1 MSRGRLI
8 TLEGSEGVGKST
20 NLDVVCKFLEE
31 KRIRFTVTREP
42 GGTEIAERIRELLLS
57 ETNEIMDGLTELLLM
72 FAARNQHLT
81 RKILPELDQGL
92 WVVSDRFTDASYA
105 YQAFGRSIAI
115 EKVDTLRR
123 LVQDGFNPD
132 LTLLL
137 DVEPD
142 VSRGRI
148 SDRELDRIEKENLEF
163 YQRVRAGYLY
173 LAEKLERIKLIDAS
187 KNLES
192 VGSEIR
198 RHMSEFISSL
208 NHDFATA
215 DR

>member
-57 ETNEIMDGLTELLLM
+57 ETTEIMDGLTELLLM

-163 YQRVRAGYLY
+163 YQRVRAGYLD
-173 LAEKLERIKLIDAS
+173 LAAKLERIKLIDAS

-208 NHDFATA
+208 NRDSAIA

>member
-31 KRIRFTVTREP
+31 ERIRFTVTREP

-57 ETNEIMDGLTELLLM
+57 ETTEIMDGLTELLLM

-81 RKILPELDQGL
+81 RKILPGLDQGL

-105 YQAFGRSIAI
+105 YQAFGRSIEI

-163 YQRVRAGYLY
+163 YQRVRAGYLD

-208 NHDFATA
+208 NHDSANA

>member
-163 YQRVRAGYLY
+163 YRRVRAGYLD
-173 LAEKLERIKLIDAS
+173 LAAKLERIKLIDAS
-187 KNLES
+187 KDLES
-192 VGSEIR
+192 VGAEIR

>member
-57 ETNEIMDGLTELLLM
+57 ETTEIMDGLTELLLM

-148 SDRELDRIEKENLEF
+148 LDRELDRIEKENLEF
-163 YQRVRAGYLY
+163 YQRVRAGYLD
-173 LAEKLERIKLIDAS
+173 LAGKLERIKLIDAS

>member
-57 ETNEIMDGLTELLLM
+57 ETTEIMDGLTELLLM

-163 YQRVRAGYLY
+163 YQRVRTGYLD
-173 LAEKLERIKLIDAS
+173 LAGKLERIKLIDAS

-198 RHMSEFISSL
+198 LHMSEFISSL
-208 NHDFATA
+208 NDDSAIA

>member
-1 MSRGRLI
+1 MSRGRFI

-57 ETNEIMDGLTELLLM
+57 ETTEIMDGLTELLLM

-163 YQRVRAGYLY
+163 YQRVRAGYLD

-187 KNLES
+187 KNIES

>member
-163 YQRVRAGYLY
+163 YQRVRAGYLD
-173 LAEKLERIKLIDAS
+173 LAGKLERIKLIDAS

-192 VGSEIR
+192 VGAEIR

>member
-20 NLDVVCKFLEE
+20 NLDVVCEFLEE

-57 ETNEIMDGLTELLLM
+57 ETAEIMDGLTELLLM

-163 YQRVRAGYLY
+163 YQRVRAGYLD

-187 KNLES
+187 KDLES
-192 VGSEIR
+192 VGAEIR

>member
-57 ETNEIMDGLTELLLM
+57 ETTEIMDGLTELLLM

-163 YQRVRAGYLY
+163 YQRVRAGYLD
-173 LAEKLERIKLIDAS
+173 LAAKLERIKLIDAS

-192 VGSEIR
+192 VGAEIR

>member
-57 ETNEIMDGLTELLLM
+57 ETNEIMVGLTELLLM

-163 YQRVRAGYLY
+163 YQRVRAGYLD

-187 KNLES
+187 KDLES
-192 VGSEIR
+192 VGAEIR
-198 RHMSEFISSL
+198 RHMSEFISAL
-208 NHDFATA
+208 NHDSAIA

>member
-57 ETNEIMDGLTELLLM
+57 ETTEIMDGLTELLLM

-163 YQRVRAGYLY
+163 YQRVRAGYLD

-187 KNLES
+187 KDLES
-192 VGSEIR
+192 VGAEIR

>member
-57 ETNEIMDGLTELLLM
+57 ETTEIMDGLTELLLM

-163 YQRVRAGYLY
+163 YQRVRAGYLD

-187 KNLES
+187 KNLEF

-208 NHDFATA
+208 NHDSASA

>member
-20 NLDVVCKFLEE
+20 NLDVVCKFLED

-57 ETNEIMDGLTELLLM
+57 EANEIMDGLTELLLM

-163 YQRVRAGYLY
+163 YRRVRAGYLD
-173 LAEKLERIKLIDAS
+173 LAAKLERIKLIDAS
-187 KNLES
+187 KDLES
-192 VGSEIR
+192 VGAEIR
-198 RHMSEFISSL
+198 RHMSEFISSI

>member
-20 NLDVVCKFLEE
+20 NLDVICEFLEE

-57 ETNEIMDGLTELLLM
+57 ETTEIMDGLTELLLM

-123 LVQDGFNPD
+123 LVQEGFNPD

-163 YQRVRAGYLY
+163 YQRVRAGYLD

-187 KNLES
+187 KNLEY

-198 RHMSEFISSL
+198 RHMSEFIFSL
-208 NHDFATA
+208 NNDSAIA

>member
-20 NLDVVCKFLEE
+20 NLDVICKFLEE

-163 YQRVRAGYLY
+163 YRRVRAGYLD
-173 LAEKLERIKLIDAS
+173 LAAKLERIKLIDAS
-187 KNLES
+187 KDLES
-192 VGSEIR
+192 VGAEIR

>member
-42 GGTEIAERIRELLLS
+42 GGTEIAERIRSLLLS
-57 ETNEIMDGLTELLLM
+57 ETTEIMDGLTELLLM

-81 RKILPELDQGL
+81 RKILPELNQGL

-142 VSRGRI
+142 VGRGRI

-163 YQRVRAGYLY
+163 YRRVRAGYLD

-187 KNLES
+187 KDLES
-192 VGSEIR
+192 VGAEIR

>member
-57 ETNEIMDGLTELLLM
+57 ETTEIMDGLTELLLM

-163 YQRVRAGYLY
+163 YQRVRAGYLD
-173 LAEKLERIKLIDAS
+173 LAGKLERIKLIDAS

>member
-1 MSRGRLI
+1 MNRGRMI

-20 NLDVVCKFLEE
+20 NLEVVCKFLEE
-31 KRIRFTVTREP
+31 KRIRYTVTREP
-42 GGTEIAERIRELLLS
+42 GGTEIAELIRDLLLS
-57 ETNEIMDGLTELLLM
+57 ETREIMDGLTELLLI
-72 FAARNQHLT
+72 FAARNQHLKQ
-81 RKILPELDQGL
+81 KILPELDQGL

-105 YQAFGRSIAI
+105 YQAFGRSIAV
-115 EKVDTLRR
+115 EKVDMLRQF
-123 LVQDGFNPD
+123 VQEGFNPD

-137 DVEPD
+137 DVEPGI
-142 VSRGRI
+142 SRGRI

-163 YQRVRAGYLY
+163 YQRVRAGYLD
-173 LAEKLERIKLIDAS
+173 LAEKSDRIKLIDAS

-198 RHMSEFISSL
+198 RHMSEFIFTL
-208 NHDFATA
+208 NNDSAIG

>member
-57 ETNEIMDGLTELLLM
+57 ETTEIMDGLTELLLM

-163 YQRVRAGYLY
+163 YRRVRAGYLD
-173 LAEKLERIKLIDAS
+173 LAAKLERIKLIDAN
-187 KNLES
+187 KDLES
-192 VGSEIR
+192 VGAEIR

>member
-57 ETNEIMDGLTELLLM
+57 ETTEIMDGLTELLLM

-163 YQRVRAGYLY
+163 YQRVRAGYLD

-198 RHMSEFISSL
+198 LHMSEFISSI
-208 NHDFATA
+208 NDDSAIA

>member
-57 ETNEIMDGLTELLLM
+57 ETTEIMDGLTELLLM

-163 YQRVRAGYLY
+163 YQRVRAGYLD
-173 LAEKLERIKLIDAS
+173 LAEKLERIKLIDANKS
-187 KNLES
+187 LES

-208 NHDFATA
+208 NHDYAIA

>member
-20 NLDVVCKFLEE
+20 NLDVVCKFLED

-57 ETNEIMDGLTELLLM
+57 ETTEIMDGLTELLLM

-163 YQRVRAGYLY
+163 YQRVRAGYLD
-173 LAEKLERIKLIDAS
+173 LAKKLDRIKLIDAS

-208 NHDFATA
+208 KHNSAIA

>member
-20 NLDVVCKFLEE
+20 NLDVVCKFLED

-57 ETNEIMDGLTELLLM
+57 ETTEIMDGLTELLLM

-163 YQRVRAGYLY
+163 YQRVRAGYLD
-173 LAEKLERIKLIDAS
+173 LAKKLERIKLIDAS

>member
-57 ETNEIMDGLTELLLM
+57 ETTEIMDGLTELLLM

-105 YQAFGRSIAI
+105 YQAFGRSVAI

-163 YQRVRAGYLY
+163 YQRVRAGYLD
-173 LAEKLERIKLIDAS
+173 LAEKLERIKLIDAN

-208 NHDFATA
+208 NHDSVIA

>member
-163 YQRVRAGYLY
+163 YQRVRAGYLD

-198 RHMSEFISSL
+198 LHMSEFISSI
-208 NHDFATA
+208 NDDSAIA

>member
-1 MSRGRLI
+1 MNRGRMI

-20 NLDVVCKFLEE
+20 NLEVVCKFLEE
-31 KRIRFTVTREP
+31 KRIRYTVTREP
-42 GGTEIAERIRELLLS
+42 GGTEIAEQIRDLLLS
-57 ETNEIMDGLTELLLM
+57 ETREIMDGLTELLLI
-72 FAARNQHLT
+72 FAARNQHLKK
-81 RKILPELDQGL
+81 KILPELDQGL

-105 YQAFGRSIAI
+105 YQAFGRSIAV
-115 EKVDTLRR
+115 EKVDALRQ
-123 LVQDGFNPD
+123 LVQEGFNPD

-137 DVEPD
+137 DVEPHI
-142 VSRGRI
+142 SRGRI

-163 YQRVRAGYLY
+163 YQRVRVGYLD
-173 LAEKLERIKLIDAS
+173 LAEKSERIKLIDAS

-198 RHMSEFISSL
+198 RHISEFIFTL
-208 NHDFATA
+208 NNDSAIG

>member
-57 ETNEIMDGLTELLLM
+57 ETTEIMDGLTELLLM

-163 YQRVRAGYLY
+163 YQRVRAGYLD

-187 KNLES
+187 KNLEF

-198 RHMSEFISSL
+198 RHMSEFIFSL
-208 NHDFATA
+208 NNDSAIA
-215 DR
+215 DQ

>member
-1 MSRGRLI
+1 MNRGRMI

-20 NLDVVCKFLEE
+20 NLEVVCKFLEE
-31 KRIRFTVTREP
+31 KRIRYTVTREP
-42 GGTEIAERIRELLLS
+42 GGTEIAEQIRDLLLL
-57 ETNEIMDGLTELLLM
+57 ETREIMDGLTELLLI
-72 FAARNQHLT
+72 FAARNQHLKQ
-81 RKILPELDQGL
+81 KILPELDQGL

-105 YQAFGRSIAI
+105 YQAFGRSIAV
-115 EKVDTLRR
+115 EKVDALRQ
-123 LVQDGFNPD
+123 LVQEGFNPD

-137 DVEPD
+137 DVDPRI
-142 VSRGRI
+142 SRGRI

-163 YQRVRAGYLY
+163 YQRVRVGYLD

-198 RHMSEFISSL
+198 RHMSEFIFTL
-208 NHDFATA
+208 NNESAIG

>member
-20 NLDVVCKFLEE
+20 NLNVVCKFLEE
-31 KRIRFTVTREP
+31 RRIRFTVTREP

-57 ETNEIMDGLTELLLM
+57 ETTEIMDGLTELLLM

-115 EKVDTLRR
+115 EKVDTLRS

-163 YQRVRAGYLY
+163 YQRVRAGYLH
-173 LAEKLERIKLIDAS
+173 LAEKMERIKLIDAS

-208 NHDFATA
+208 NHDSVIA

>member
-31 KRIRFTVTREP
+31 ERIRFTVTREP

-57 ETNEIMDGLTELLLM
+57 ETTEIMDGLTELLLM
-72 FAARNQHLT
+72 FAARNQHIT

-105 YQAFGRSIAI
+105 YQAFGRSIEI

-142 VSRGRI
+142 ISRGRI

-163 YQRVRAGYLY
+163 YQRVRAGYLD

-192 VGSEIR
+192 VGSDIR

-208 NHDFATA
+208 NHDFAIA

>member
-1 MSRGRLI
+1 MNRGKMI

-20 NLDVVCKFLEE
+20 NLEVVCKFLEE
-31 KRIRFTVTREP
+31 KRIRYTVTREP
-42 GGTEIAERIRELLLS
+42 GGTEIAEQIRDLLLS
-57 ETNEIMDGLTELLLM
+57 ETREIMDGLTELLLI
-72 FAARNQHLT
+72 FAARNQHL
-81 RKILPELDQGL
+81 RQKILPELDQGL

-105 YQAFGRSIAI
+105 YQAFGRSIAV
-115 EKVDTLRR
+115 EKVDMLRQ
-123 LVQDGFNPD
+123 LVQEGFNPD

-137 DVEPD
+137 DVEPGI
-142 VSRGRI
+142 SRGRI

-163 YQRVRAGYLY
+163 YQRVRAGYLD
-173 LAEKLERIKLIDAS
+173 LAEKSERIKLIDAS

-198 RHMSEFISSL
+198 RHMSEFIFTL
-208 NHDFATA
+208 NNDSAIG

>member
-1 MSRGRLI
+1 
-8 TLEGSEGVGKST
+8 
-20 NLDVVCKFLEE
+20 
-31 KRIRFTVTREP
+31 
-42 GGTEIAERIRELLLS
+42 
-57 ETNEIMDGLTELLLM
+57 MDELTELLLM
-72 FAARNQHLT
+72 FAARNQHLK

-163 YQRVRAGYLY
+163 YQRVRAGYLD
-173 LAEKLERIKLIDAS
+173 LAAKLERIKLIDAS
-187 KNLES
+187 KDLES
-192 VGSEIR
+192 VGAEIR

>member
-31 KRIRFTVTREP
+31 ERIRFTVTREP

-57 ETNEIMDGLTELLLM
+57 ETTEIMDGLTELLLM
-72 FAARNQHLT
+72 FAARNQHIT

-105 YQAFGRSIAI
+105 YQAFGRFIEI

-148 SDRELDRIEKENLEF
+148 TDRELDRIEKENLEF
-163 YQRVRAGYLY
+163 YQRVRAGYLD

-208 NHDFATA
+208 NHDSANA

>member
-57 ETNEIMDGLTELLLM
+57 ETTEIMDGLTELLLI

-163 YQRVRAGYLY
+163 YQRVRAGYLD

-208 NHDFATA
+208 NHDYAIA

>member
-57 ETNEIMDGLTELLLM
+57 ETTEIMDGLTELLLM

-142 VSRGRI
+142 VSRSRI

-163 YQRVRAGYLY
+163 YQRVRAGYLD

-187 KNLES
+187 KNLDS

-208 NHDFATA
+208 NDDSTIA

>member
-57 ETNEIMDGLTELLLM
+57 ETTEIMDGLTELLLM

-163 YQRVRAGYLY
+163 YRRVRAGYLD
-173 LAEKLERIKLIDAS
+173 LAAKLERIKLIDAS
-187 KNLES
+187 KDLES
-192 VGSEIR
+192 VGAEIR